1 MAKKKEKNKG
11 NRYFDIILV
20 LILLMVLATFID
32 LNITLEEVFRILIG

>member
-1 MAKKKEKNKG
+1 MAKKQEKDKRK
-11 NRYFDIILV
+11 RYFDIILV